1 MKLSS
6 VPILRER
13 QVFDMAENIGN
24 STLTYA
30 AAEPDIEA
38 VQNSMREI
46 ISNKAVC
53 QILGDEFTEHLK
65 EWDKAITKRRTEP
78 FSLVVL
84 GDFKRGKSTII
95 NAILGKSIA
104 PVNVAPETFTINS
117 ISYGETPLAEA
128 VLKNGQRITLT
139 ADDLVRE
146 RLEKLMRAFPDSL
159 DYIDIR
165 DNAEILKEIRIVDT
179 PGLSDLDCLDKQ
191 VQDYLVNA
199 DAIIYIASAL
209 SPFSESEQVFLA
221 SHIRPMSFSKLFVL
235 VNMIDAMNTMED
247 IEKIISRVSE
257 RCEMIMPN
265 AFVYGVSG
273 IDEYRRKIGLNRPDI
288 KGFQEFYENEFL
300 KFEMAL
306 KREIILQKDYIR
318 TQRVITMLNL
328 MLNDTAARIH
338 MIYDM
343 IAMDKKKLD
352 DLSIQINSECES
364 LASAI
369 ENRRPKILLSV
380 TEMQQQAEQWMY
392 GFFSKL
398 REDIYEARN
407 SGNPEDI
414 EKHFYSYLVDKVGE
428 AYKKC
433 IEIHEKALGEVIV
446 EMGSDLSKKLGIS
459 AIADGAAAAA
469 GKDSNYFGSLM
480 LVSQSVIDAAG
491 AGENGSFPSETM
503 SSFKNILKR
512 KRTTNIIDTALENY
526 DDVRNNA
533 VKDLKAAYKKMAE
546 NALKQLDSIY
556 QMQVEASRD
565 ALAQAKEMT
574 ENTNNDA
581 MKLHLGKAVQ
591 ILDKAADILRKYS

>member
-1 MKLSS
+1 
-6 VPILRER
+6 
-13 QVFDMAENIGN
+13 
-24 STLTYA
+24 
-30 AAEPDIEA
+30 
-38 VQNSMREI
+38 
-46 ISNKAVC
+46 
-53 QILGDEFTEHLK
+53 
-65 EWDKAITKRRTEP
+65 
-78 FSLVVL
+78 
-84 GDFKRGKSTII
+84 
-95 NAILGKSIA
+95 
-104 PVNVAPETFTINS
+104 
-117 ISYGETPLAEA
+117 SYGETPLAEA

-139 ADDLVRE
+139 PDDLVRE
-146 RLEKLMRAFPDSL
+146 RLEKLMRAFPDTL
-159 DYIDIR
+159 DYIDIK

-221 SHIRPMSFSKLFVL
+221 THIRPMSFSKLFVL

-247 IEKIISRVSE
+247 IEKIIGRITE
-257 RCEMIMPN
+257 RCETIVPN

-318 TQRVITMLNL
+318 TQRVITMLSL
-328 MLNDTAARIH
+328 MLSDTAARIH

-343 IAMDKKKLD
+343 IAMDKKKLE
-352 DLSIQINSECES
+352 DLSQQIDSECES

-369 ENRRPKILLSV
+369 ESRRPKILLSV

-433 IEIHEKALGEVIV
+433 IEIHEKQLSKVII
-446 EMGSDLSKKLGIS
+446 EMGNELAKKLGIS
-459 AIADGAAAAA
+459 DLARGAAAAA
-469 GKDSNYFGSLM
+469 ENGSDYMSSLM
-480 LVSQSVIDAAG
+480 LVGQTVVNAAG

-512 KRTTNIIDTALENY
+512 KRTTNIMDTALENY

-533 VKDLKAAYKKMAE
+533 VKDLKAAYKTMAD

-556 QMQVEASRD
+556 QTQAEASRD
-565 ALAQAKEMT
+565 ALVQAKEMT
-574 ENTNNDA
+574 ENANNEA
-581 MKLHLGKAVQ
+581 IKMHLGKAVA
-591 ILDKAADILRKYS
+591 ILDEAAETLKKYS

>member
-1 MKLSS
+1 MRDN
-6 VPILRER
+6 PRLRR
-13 QVFDMAENIGN
+13 RKGRCLTMNENTEN

-30 AAEPDIEA
+30 AAEPDIEK
-38 VQNSMREI
+38 VQSAMKDI
-46 ISNKAVC
+46 IANKAVC
-53 QILGDEFTEHLK
+53 QILGEEFTEHLK

-139 ADDLVRE
+139 PEDLVRE
-146 RLEKLMRAFPDSL
+146 RLEKLMRAFPDTL
-159 DYIDIR
+159 DYIDIK

-221 SHIRPMSFSKLFVL
+221 THIRPMSFSKLFVL

-247 IEKIISRVSE
+247 IEKIIGRITE
-257 RCEMIMPN
+257 RCETIVPN

-318 TQRVITMLNL
+318 TQRVITMLSL
-328 MLNDTAARIH
+328 MLSDTAARIH

-343 IAMDKKKLD
+343 IAMDKKKLE
-352 DLSIQINSECES
+352 DLSQQIDSECES

-369 ENRRPKILLSV
+369 ESRRPKILLSV

-433 IEIHEKALGEVIV
+433 IEIHEKQLSKVII
-446 EMGSDLSKKLGIS
+446 EMGNELAKKLGIS
-459 AIADGAAAAA
+459 DLARGAAAAA
-469 GKDSNYFGSLM
+469 ENGSDYMSSLM
-480 LVSQSVIDAAG
+480 LVGQTVVNAAG

-512 KRTTNIIDTALENY
+512 KRTTNIMDTALENY

-533 VKDLKAAYKKMAE
+533 VKDLKAAYKTMAD

-556 QMQVEASRD
+556 QTQAEASRD
-565 ALAQAKEMT
+565 ALVQAKEMT
-574 ENTNNDA
+574 ENANNEA
-581 MKLHLGKAVQ
+581 IKMHLGKAVA
-591 ILDKAADILRKYS
+591 ILDEAAETLKKYS